1 MMNSIKNWYVYNQ
14 DAISWFIIGWLSLAC
29 LDALA
34 EGRYIW
40 AVIDAV
46 LVWLNYSLRKIRL

>member
-1 MMNSIKNWYVYNQ
+1 MNSFKNWYVYNQ
-14 DAISWFIIGWLSLAC
+14 DAISWFIIGWMSLAC

-40 AVIDAV
+40 AMINAG
-46 LVWLNYSLRKIRL
+46 LVWLNYKLIKVIL

>member
-1 MMNSIKNWYVYNQ
+1 MNSFKKWHSYNQ
-14 DAISWFIIGWLSLAC
+14 DAISWFIIGWMSLAT

-40 AVIDAV
+40 ALINAGI
-46 LVWLNYSLRKIRL
+46 VWLNYSLRKVRL

>member
-1 MMNSIKNWYVYNQ
+1 MNSIKNWYVYNQ